1 MDRLMRHAPLC
12 LLLLTFSGAA
22 ADVSGKWTGTGE
34 AKLEG
39 SASSE
44 VEGDQRT
51 MALKLTRVRE

>member
-1 MDRLMRHAPLC
+1 MRHAPLC